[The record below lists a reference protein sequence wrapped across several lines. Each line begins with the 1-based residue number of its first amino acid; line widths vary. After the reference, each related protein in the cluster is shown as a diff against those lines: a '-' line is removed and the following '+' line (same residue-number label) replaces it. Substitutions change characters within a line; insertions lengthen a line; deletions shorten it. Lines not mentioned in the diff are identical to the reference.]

1 MTTRLPGAYCPS
13 CEKLCDA
20 ASNLDDDNSV
30 PKPGDYCVCIY
41 CAALLLFNEH
51 LKLVAMTPEE
61 YIDLPD
67 DDRIEL
73 ARMRKAIIQLL
84 EQTDGERKR

>member
-1 MTTRLPGAYCPS
+1 MTTRLPGAHCPS

-30 PKPGDYCVCIY
+30 PEPGDYCVCIY

-51 LKLVAMTPEE
+51 LKLVVMTP
-61 YIDLPD
+61 
-67 DDRIEL
+67 
-73 ARMRKAIIQLL
+73 
-84 EQTDGERKR
+84 